1 MLTEQA
7 LKHQLHAIASN
18 DFNLPDEADRWTLTE
33 AMLAHLGSIDPE
45 LRDDLIYRTLSRWAL
60 RDKFTPDELRRLLK
74 IVTDDQHLFYHIG
87 EKETDSIF
95 TRTFSM
101 LSLVLPL
108 FVHRRSA
115 FLSPEEVHLALA
127 TVLTYLAQEKDWR
140 GHVVEKGWAHAAAH
154 AADVLD
160 ELAQC
165 EEIEREGSLQI
176 LEAMKTTL
184 SIDEAVFTHEEDE
197 RMAYAALNLIQ
208 RGTLIERDVEPW
220 LRSFTPIEP
229 SGDVRELYRRI
240 NVKTFLRSLF
250 FQSMQRHIAEWIMT
264 PINETL
270 YAISNFK

>member
-7 LKHQLHAIASN
+7 LKDQLLIIKAD
-18 DFNLPDEADRWTLTE
+18 DFNLPDKADRWTL
-33 AMLAHLGSIDPE
+33 AQGMLAHLGSIDPE

-74 IVTDDQHLFYHIG
+74 IVTDDQHLFYRIG
-87 EKETDSIF
+87 EKDTDSVF

-101 LSLVLPL
+101 LSIVLPL

-115 FLSPEEVHLALA
+115 FLSPEEVRSTLA

-140 GHVVEKGWAHAAAH
+140 GHIEVKGWAHAAAH

-165 EEIEREGSLQI
+165 EEIEREGSVQI

-220 LRSFTPIEP
+220 LRSFAPIEP

-240 NVKTFLRSLF
+240 NVKTFLRSMF
-250 FQSMQRHIAEWIMT
+250 FQAMQRHIVEWITT
-264 PINETL
+264 PISETL